1 MSIQI
6 VTLDPSLRRRMTGPG
21 RIAERFAA
29 ERDRVANFN
38 ATMERAGMTPRTAL
52 WKGIVR

>member
-1 MSIQI
+1 MTTIINLEGQ
-6 VTLDPSLRRRMTGPG
+6 RTGPK

-29 ERDRVANFN
+29 ERDRVEGFN
-38 ATMERAGMTPRTAL
+38 QHMTGAGMPLRTAM